1 MLNLVNGFRCVW
13 GSLPGEFQT
22 FYPGKI
28 KGVRLPLEMEKQQL
42 GAVLVFRGR

>member
-1 MLNLVNGFRCVW
+1 MLNPVKGIL

-42 GAVLVFRGR
+42 GALLLLRGR

>member
-1 MLNLVNGFRCVW
+1 MLNPVKGIL
-13 GSLPGEFQT
+13 GSLPRESQT

-42 GAVLVFRGR
+42 GALMVFRGG